1 MSFESNLQLK
11 FSDHLNSKW
20 IQETCKSVSNSTE
33 LEALYSRLIS
43 SKEICV
49 NIPHT
54 IHLKGPNIP
63 DFENDAATQEEQEH
77 LIKALVSSQTSLAE
91 IVVSSSPFAQNLK
104 KRLAVLQ
111 RIYHAVTKSCHLQT
125 VEGLD
130 SINET
135 ESQSGGLSEEERKDL
150 TGTHVLIEL
159 GVGTGLSLVFSIL
172 EQNWKLSAQLGT
184 PSLCN
189 DVLTTALDIVTSLQP
204 LSLANESKLN
214 SLGVKSLNQTSS
226 FLKSACSASSGADPQ
241 ARQCASELMLALA
254 AQRGSLKFLLEWVE
268 LAMIYSPRGADSKS
282 RNENMIRWH
291 FFQGI
296 ISKMMKSA
304 VSTFVISLFASF

>member
-1 MSFESNLQLK
+1 MSLDSNLQLK

-20 IQETCKSVSNSTE
+20 IQETCKSVSNSIE

-63 DFENDAATQEEQEH
+63 DFENDAATQDEQEH
-77 LIKALVSSQTSLAE
+77 LINALIHSQTTLAE

-111 RIYHAVTKSCHLQT
+111 RIYHAVSKTCHLQT
-125 VEGLD
+125 VETLD
-130 SINET
+130 GYNDAD
-135 ESQSGGLSEEERKDL
+135 SQSGGLSDEEKKDL
-150 TGTHVLIEL
+150 TGNRALIEL
-159 GVGTGLSLVFSIL
+159 GVGTGLSLVFSLL

-189 DVLTTALDIVTSLQP
+189 DVLNTALGIVTSLQP
-204 LSLANESKLN
+204 LSLANDSKLTF
-214 SLGVKSLNQTSS
+214 LGVKSLNQTSS
-226 FLKSACSASSGADPQ
+226 FLKSACCSTSCADPQ
-241 ARQCASELMLALA
+241 ARQCVSELMLALA
-254 AQRGSLKFLLEWVE
+254 AQRGSLKFLLEWIE
-268 LAMIYSPRGADSKS
+268 LAMICSPRASDEKA
-282 RNENMIRWH
+282 RTENRIRWH
-291 FFQGI
+291 FFQEI

-304 VSTFVISLFASF
+304 VSSK

>member
-1 MSFESNLQLK
+1 MSLDSNLQLK

-20 IQETCKSVSNSTE
+20 IQESCKTVSNSTE

-63 DFENDAATQEEQEH
+63 DFENDVPTHEEQEH
-77 LIKALVSSQTSLAE
+77 LINALISSQTGLAE

-111 RIYHAVTKSCHLQT
+111 RIYHAVSKSCHLQT
-125 VEGLD
+125 IEIIEN
-130 SINET
+130 INDT
-135 ESQSGGLSEEERKDL
+135 DSQSGIGPHEEGKQL
-150 TGTHVLIEL
+150 TGNRVLIEL
-159 GVGTGLSLVFSIL
+159 GVGTGLSLVFSLL

-184 PSLCN
+184 PSICN
-189 DVLTTALDIVTSLQP
+189 DVLTTALNIVTSLQP
-204 LSLANESKLN
+204 LSLANEAKLTN
-214 SLGVKSLNQTSS
+214 LGIRSLNQTSD
-226 FLKSACSASSGADPQ
+226 FLKSVCGASSGADAQ

-268 LAMIYSPRGADSKS
+268 LAMICAPKATDG
-282 RNENMIRWH
+282 RNENKIRWSL
-291 FFQGI
+291 FQDM

-304 VSTFVISLFASF
+304 VSSYM